1 MPGLCQANSYI
12 SKDEALHTD
21 FAVHLYNNHVEY
33 KLTEERIKEIILSAY
48 EIEKEFIT
56 DSLPVSLIGMNQN
69 LMTQYIQFVTDQ
81 LLIQFRCKPVFNA
94 KQPFDFMMQIAMKA
108 KQNFFEGR
116 PTEYK
121 KADLSGSISFDEE
134 F

>member
-1 MPGLCQANSYI
+1 
-12 SKDEALHTD
+12 
-21 FAVHLYNNHVEY
+21 
-33 KLTEERIKEIILSAY
+33 
-48 EIEKEFIT
+48 
-56 DSLPVSLIGMNQN
+56 
-69 LMTQYIQFVTDQ
+69 
-81 LLIQFRCKPVFNA
+81 
-94 KQPFDFMMQIAMKA
+94 MMQIAMKA